1 MTGLMA
7 LKDRGDTLTERAG
20 RRRQEIL
27 AAART
32 LVSEKGFD
40 ACRMDE
46 VAAAVGVTKPA
57 VYRYFPG
64 KARLIQALLEEDLLL
79 PSQALFNDIRAFD
92 GPVRELLETFAQR
105 TLEIQERGLA
115 RGYMM
120 LAMDE
125 SRRRPEIAALIR
137 DQVLTP
143 GILLL
148 VAAFA
153 RAMAKGELRSGED
166 PTMMVRLFFAP
177 FMQITLIRGGLG
189 VPMSGHDELTA
200 YLRLHVDAFM
210 RAFGT

>member
-1 MTGLMA
+1 MTGPVA
-7 LKDRGDTLTERAG
+7 LNEGADSLTERGG
-20 RRRQEIL
+20 RRRREIL
-27 AAART
+27 TAART

-64 KARLIQALLEEDLLL
+64 KARLIEALLEEDLLI
-79 PSQALFNDIRAFD
+79 PSQALFADVRAFE
-92 GPVRELLETFAQR
+92 GPLREMLDIFAQR
-105 TLEIQERGLA
+105 TLAIQEGGLA

-125 SRRRPEIAALIR
+125 ARRRPEIAALIR

-143 GILLL
+143 GFQLLA
-148 VAAFA
+148 AAFV
-153 RAMAKGELRSGED
+153 RAMANGELKPGED

-177 FMQITLIRGGLG
+177 FMQITLIRGGVG
-189 VPMSGHDELTA
+189 VPISGHEELEA

-210 RAFGT
+210 RAFGA